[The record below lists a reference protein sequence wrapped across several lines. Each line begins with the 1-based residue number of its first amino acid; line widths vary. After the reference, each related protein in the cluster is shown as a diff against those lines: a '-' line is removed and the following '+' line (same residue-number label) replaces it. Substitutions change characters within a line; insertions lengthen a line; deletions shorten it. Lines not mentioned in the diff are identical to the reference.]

1 MTQDSGY
8 DLTPQDKPAVPPA
21 PAPAAAADGPAA
33 MPPAA
38 PLPPGFVPP
47 VPVILGPNDRDPD
60 EVDAEEHRVV
70 AILGYLVFMLP
81 LVFAPKSKFA
91 RFHANQ
97 ALLVFLCGAALL
109 LAAMA
114 LKVVNYIVGTHL
126 TFVADILGIVSCLAY
141 AILVIFGIGV
151 AALALMGII
160 NASNGEKK
168 ELPVVGKVTLI
179 K

>member
-8 DLTPQDKPAVPPA
+8 DLTPEDKPPVPPA
-21 PAPAAAADGPAA
+21 PPPAAAPANPQPGPS
-33 MPPAA
+33 A

-60 EVDAEEHRVV
+60 ELDAEEHRVV

-109 LAAMA
+109 VAAMA
-114 LKVVNYIVGTHL
+114 LKVVNFIVGTHL
-126 TFVADILGIVSCLAY
+126 TFVADILNIVSCLAY

-160 NASNGEKK
+160 NASNGEKN